1 MAAVISPQEQKI
13 IMQGVSWA
21 TYEQLL
27 ADFVDS
33 HAAHFAFDNGTLEIM
48 SPSPKNEKPNRTIAM
63 LIELVAGE
71 MEVDVENLG
80 STTFKREDIAKGFE
94 PDSCFYVAHAEL
106 ARRKDE
112 IDLMVDPPPDLVIE
126 IDITHPSLDK
136 FPIFAAFGVPEVWR
150 YDGMRVRFYTLI
162 DGQYAEQTTSLIFP
176 SLIASAVTE
185 LLEASKSMKRNLWLD
200 RVREW
205 ARTQR

>member
-1 MAAVISPQEQKI
+1 MAAIISPLEQKI

-33 HAAHFAFDNGTLEIM
+33 HAAHFAFDSGTLEIM
-48 SPSPKNEKPNRTIAM
+48 SPSPKHEKPNRTIAM

-71 MEVDVENLG
+71 MEVDIENLG

-112 IDLMVDPPPDLVIE
+112 IDLMIDPPPDLVIE

-150 YDGMRVRFYTLI
+150 YDGVRVRFYTLI
-162 DGQYAEQTTSLIFP
+162 DRQYAAQTTSLIFP
-176 SLIASAVTE
+176 SLTAAAVTE
-185 LLEASKSMKRNLWLD
+185 LLEASKSMKRNLWLG

>member
-1 MAAVISPQEQKI
+1 MAAIISPPEQKI

-33 HAAHFAFDNGTLEIM
+33 HAAHFAFDSGTLEIM
-48 SPSPKNEKPNRTIAM
+48 SPSPKHEKPNRTIAM

-71 MEVDVENLG
+71 MEVDIENLG

-112 IDLMVDPPPDLVIE
+112 IDLMIDPPPDLVIE

-150 YDGMRVRFYTLI
+150 YDGVRVRFYTLL
-162 DGQYAEQTTSLIFP
+162 DRQYAEQTTSLIFP
-176 SLIASAVTE
+176 SLTAAAVTE
-185 LLEASKSMKRNLWLD
+185 LLEASKSMKRNLWLG

>member
-1 MAAVISPQEQKI
+1 MAAIISPPEQKI

-33 HAAHFAFDNGTLEIM
+33 HAAHFAFDSGTLEIM
-48 SPSPKNEKPNRTIAM
+48 SPSPKHEKPNRTIAM

-71 MEVDVENLG
+71 MEVDIENLG

-112 IDLMVDPPPDLVIE
+112 IDLMIDPPPDLVIE

-150 YDGMRVRFYTLI
+150 YDGVRVRFYTLI
-162 DGQYAEQTTSLIFP
+162 DRQYAEQTTSLIFP
-176 SLIASAVTE
+176 SLTAAAVTE
-185 LLEASKSMKRNLWLD
+185 LLEASKSMKRNLWLG

>member
-1 MAAVISPQEQKI
+1 MAAIISPPEQKI

-33 HAAHFAFDNGTLEIM
+33 HAAHFAFDSGTLEIM
-48 SPSPKNEKPNRTIAM
+48 SSSPKHEKPNRTIAM

-71 MEVDVENLG
+71 MEVDIENLG

-112 IDLMVDPPPDLVIE
+112 IDLMIDPPPDLVIE

-150 YDGMRVRFYTLI
+150 YDGVRVRFYTLI
-162 DGQYAEQTTSLIFP
+162 DRQYAAQTTSLIFP
-176 SLIASAVTE
+176 SLTAAAVTE
-185 LLEASKSMKRNLWLD
+185 LLEASKSMKRNLWLG

>member
-1 MAAVISPQEQKI
+1 MAAIISPPEQKI

-33 HAAHFAFDNGTLEIM
+33 HAAHFAFDSGTLEIM
-48 SPSPKNEKPNRTIAM
+48 SPSPKHEKPNRTIAM

-71 MEVDVENLG
+71 MEVDIENLG

-112 IDLMVDPPPDLVIE
+112 IDLMIDPPPDLVIE

-150 YDGMRVRFYTLI
+150 YDGVRVRFYTLI
-162 DGQYAEQTTSLIFP
+162 DRQYAAQTTSLIFP
-176 SLIASAVTE
+176 SLTAAAVTE
-185 LLEASKSMKRNLWLD
+185 LLEASKSMKRNLWLG